1 MAFKWR
7 KWNRAIHRDFGYL
20 FFGMTII
27 YALSGIAINHRSDW
41 NPNYI
46 VIEKEI
52 NEKAFDHKPEREEV
66 IALLDKYGVGDD
78 YRKHY
83 FPHADRLKVFL
94 HGGTAIVDLETGNG
108 YVELTKK
115 RFMFRDMNYLH
126 YNPSVY
132 WTWFSDLFA
141 GALVVLAISGIFIP
155 RGSDGITARGAWLTL
170 LGILIPLLF
179 VIYYLY

>member
-20 FFGMTII
+20 FFGMTVI
-27 YALSGIAINHRSDW
+27 YALSGIAINHRHDW

-46 VIEKEI
+46 IISEEI
-52 NEKAFDHKPEREEV
+52 VEQPVSHKLSKEEV
-66 IALLDKYGVGDD
+66 LAILKKYDVADD

-83 FPHADRLKVFL
+83 YPYPDYLKVFL
-94 HGGTAIVDLETGNG
+94 NGGIAVLDQETGIG
-108 YVELTKK
+108 SIDITRK
-115 RFMFRDMNYLH
+115 RLLFRDMNYLH

-132 WTWFSDLFA
+132 WTWFSDLYA
-141 GALVVLAISGIFIP
+141 GALILLALSGILIP
-155 RGSDGITARGAWLTL
+155 RGADGITARGAWLTL
-170 LGILIPLLF
+170 LGIAVPFIF